1 MIVFTRGLISSL
13 SFLTLLIYLQ
23 QKDMFYSMLRNLLVA
38 AFHGSLYT
46 DLSPGAIQSRLS
58 LLFFAIMFVM
68 MANQSFIPKYV
79 YLFSLSPT

>member
-1 MIVFTRGLISSL
+1 MSMI
-13 SFLTLLIYLQ
+13 
-23 QKDMFYSMLRNLLVA
+23 RNVIVA
-38 AFHGSLYT
+38 VFHGSLYT

-79 YLFSLSPT
+79 CNGLRLSYLFPHPVSPSAHHFFSH

>member
-1 MIVFTRGLISSL
+1 
-13 SFLTLLIYLQ
+13 
-23 QKDMFYSMLRNLLVA
+23 MFYSMLRNILVA

-79 YLFSLSPT
+79 YHFSFSLYPCPPPTPNANSLPSIITSRTQRL

>member
-1 MIVFTRGLISSL
+1 
-13 SFLTLLIYLQ
+13 
-23 QKDMFYSMLRNLLVA
+23 MFYSMLRNILVA

-79 YLFSLSPT
+79 YLSPSLPTLPSTLHPPNPNSLISTITSRTQCL